1 MIMYTLKMLHAT
13 KMVQCVMEI
22 PEERM
27 ISSGRL
33 NLVEITASELF
44 PEGWG
49 SGEEMFMPSAHVEST
64 C

>member
-1 MIMYTLKMLHAT
+1 
-13 KMVQCVMEI
+13 
-22 PEERM
+22 M

-33 NLVEITASELF
+33 NLMEITASELF

-49 SGEEMFMPSAHVEST
+49 SGEKMFMPSAHVEST

>member
-1 MIMYTLKMLHAT
+1 M
-13 KMVQCVMEI
+13 CNGNS
-22 PEERM
+22 EEGM

-33 NLVEITASELF
+33 NLMEITASELF

-49 SGEEMFMPSAHVEST
+49 SGEKMFMPSAHVEST